1 MSFSGSRSSFRNT
14 SVRSFIEDNE
24 KILSALDLGSVANSE
39 RDNYS
44 DLGDDS
50 SECFPSLQQSIL
62 DFAQRHGMSEV
73 HKSLMSPGKKGKS
86 TGRRSQAS
94 SVATD
99 RRSQSEV
106 AKDKMS
112 QSGRNSISSRK
123 TGPAD
128 SFSVSSRKSQKSSHT
143 TTTKTTQQSASKRD
157 TASVASRQSRT
168 ENIEAMSNCSR
179 LSKRS
184 QKSARDDRSFKTND
198 LETGSVVS
206 NRSRRSQSLSTRR
219 MTDKESSASKKQ
231 TAADRESVENIQLN
245 AMLPYGSPRSKAPSI
260 VSRASRAKSVRST
273 TSTAKM
279 SFSKPTPREED
290 ALVKSS
296 APSRAC
302 SKTPQQLKFDRHSSL
317 EDSYQVFLEN
327 KKKLIIEK
335 WAREDSARNGEEDLI
350 DDYEIFMRYVRKP
363 YKFTGIKR
371 QIVDVYP
378 GYQEEPYEY
387 RPVKPNIPDNPSER
401 MLERM
406 SIPVMERLFSPKPVK
421 KEKPPKVIHTQVQN
435 EFVMRQMAHDAEK
448 RRKETRR
455 EQRRT
460 RTPNPKKPEIF
471 EKLYRS
477 SITNQMSSSDE
488 AETPKKS
495 GAKWTND
502 PRWWRPKE
510 VPPPAEP
517 VDLSEFRSERFG
529 QHSQDLTADKP
540 SLYCRASRDFIDV
553 IEEYR
558 ESQMEKRKI
567 AEYYSHMEQ

>member
-1 MSFSGSRSSFRNT
+1 M
-14 SVRSFIEDNE
+14 
-24 KILSALDLGSVANSE
+24 
-39 RDNYS
+39 
-44 DLGDDS
+44 
-50 SECFPSLQQSIL
+50 
-62 DFAQRHGMSEV
+62 
-73 HKSLMSPGKKGKS
+73 
-86 TGRRSQAS
+86 
-94 SVATD
+94 
-99 RRSQSEV
+99 
-106 AKDKMS
+106 
-112 QSGRNSISSRK
+112 
-123 TGPAD
+123 
-128 SFSVSSRKSQKSSHT
+128 
-143 TTTKTTQQSASKRD
+143 
-157 TASVASRQSRT
+157 
-168 ENIEAMSNCSR
+168 
-179 LSKRS
+179 
-184 QKSARDDRSFKTND
+184 
-198 LETGSVVS
+198 
-206 NRSRRSQSLSTRR
+206 
-219 MTDKESSASKKQ
+219 
-231 TAADRESVENIQLN
+231 
-245 AMLPYGSPRSKAPSI
+245 
-260 VSRASRAKSVRST
+260 
-273 TSTAKM
+273 
-279 SFSKPTPREED
+279 
-290 ALVKSS
+290 
-296 APSRAC
+296 
-302 SKTPQQLKFDRHSSL
+302 
-317 EDSYQVFLEN
+317 
-327 KKKLIIEK
+327 IIEK
-335 WAREDSARNGEEDLI
+335 WNREDSARNGEEDLI

-406 SIPVMERLFSPKPVK
+406 SIPVMERLFSPKPVE

-448 RRKETRR
+448 RKKETRR

-477 SITNQMSSSDE
+477 SITNQMSSDE
-488 AETPKKS
+488 EETPKKS

-510 VPPPAEP
+510 VPPPPEP